1 MADQDDADQV
11 DDWNDDFFDQNDD
24 EIFDGDVVAAEE
36 VIADSNHVQHV
47 EAQGGET
54 NHAVE
59 ENKDHSASSSSV
71 SAGYTS
77 TEYPEE
83 GDESESHVA
92 HHPTVTF
99 QEDPEKTVHTR
110 NTSVAFSEA
119 PATTVA
125 PIAAN
130 EPDSQVEEPSAHALL
145 SSVLSPVPPRAE
157 TVAEMLSSFT
167 ALKASSPEISSSMVT
182 TMPSDSTAVS
192 TTLALL
198 HPSSFEDLIRE
209 KTMKRRQKQ
218 NTTIASLQVQV
229 ERLEAALLAE
239 TKRRTAAFQQVQESC
254 AKELQLAVQS
264 MQTQLTQDAETFAA
278 RYQQVESQLGQ
289 LEGKWQHDVTKIEE
303 EWNTATTELEREI
316 HEISHTNSREHT
328 SRQVRQEQLL
338 QQIQQLS
345 QRYEL
350 QWRQE
355 RSERMTAVQEVSQK
369 QEQAERT
376 RQTQVTAY
384 HNALQQELHLLQQ
397 ELQQEQSVRQQAD
410 DTIVEALNQY
420 TIQLQKSLA
429 LIVSSDD

>member
-36 VIADSNHVQHV
+36 AVADSNHEQHV
-47 EAQGGET
+47 EAKSLDT
-54 NHAVE
+54 NNTVE

-83 GDESESHVA
+83 GDESESHVV

-99 QEDPEKTVHTR
+99 QEDPEKTVHAR
-110 NTSVAFSEA
+110 NTSA

-125 PIAAN
+125 PIAAS
-130 EPDSQVEEPSAHALL
+130 EPESPPQVEDPSAHVLL

-167 ALKASSPEISSSMVT
+167 ALKASSPEISNSMVT
-182 TMPSDSTAVS
+182 TLPSNNTAAS

-198 HPSSFEDLIRE
+198 HPSTFEDLIRE

-303 EWNTATTELEREI
+303 EWNTATTELEQEI

-345 QRYEL
+345 QRYEI

-355 RSERMTAVQEVSQK
+355 RSERMTAVQEVSMK